1 MAAYLSPIFGAAHQ
15 FFDNQGVILAGG
27 KIWTY
32 LAGTTT
38 LQGTWTDS
46 TQVTSNANPII
57 LDSTG
62 RTTTEIWLQA
72 STLYKYIVTDSDDNQ
87 IGIAW
92 DNIAGLND
100 ITSSVTVSEWS
111 ATSLTPTYISATS
124 FSVPGNN
131 TATFTVNR
139 RIQAVVSAGTIYGYV
154 YSSTFSTV
162 TTVVIVPD
170 STVLD
175 SGISSVSVGLLDS
188 TNVSVPNQYLAA
200 NAPVSIASA
209 STTNIGAALSLT
221 VSITGTTTITAFDT
235 VLAGI
240 YRYVS
245 WTAATPV
252 TYNVTNM
259 QLIGGVSR
267 TYSAGDFSIFR
278 SLGSGNWKEEFYQT
292 NLTTS
297 FIPQNSQSAAYTT
310 ILGDANKHIL
320 HPSSDDN
327 PRTFTIDSNA
337 NVPYPIGTTL
347 TFVNQI
353 NTLTIAITSDT
364 LTLTGGATGSRTL
377 GANSIATALKIAT
390 TEWLISGTGIS

>member
-1 MAAYLSPIFGAAHQ
+1 MAAYLSPIFGAGHQ

-170 STVLD
+170 STSLD
-175 SGISSVSVGLLDS
+175 SGLSSVSVGLLDS
-188 TNVSVPNQYLAA
+188 TNVSVPNQYK
-200 NAPVSIASA
+200 
-209 STTNIGAALSLT
+209 IG
-221 VSITGTTTITAFDT
+221 
-235 VLAGI
+235 
-240 YRYVS
+240 
-245 WTAATPV
+245 
-252 TYNVTNM
+252 
-259 QLIGGVSR
+259 
-267 TYSAGDFSIFR
+267 
-278 SLGSGNWKEEFYQT
+278 
-292 NLTTS
+292 
-297 FIPQNSQSAAYTT
+297 IPQNSQSAAYTT
-310 ILGDANKHIL
+310 VYDDANKHIL

-337 NVPYPIGTTL
+337 NVAYAIGTTI
-347 TFVNQI
+347 TFVNEI
-353 NTLTIAITSDT
+353 NTVTIAITSDT
-364 LTLTGGATGSRTL
+364 LTLASLGSTGSRTL
-377 GANSIATALKIAT
+377 SANSIATALKTGT
-390 TEWLISGTGIS
+390 TAWIISGVGLS